1 MPFRERMRQNMK
13 KIISLFVI
21 FTFCIMTTMNVD
33 AGTLG
38 LSANTTS
45 VVKGGNVIVTVKA
58 TGLAGKFSVTSSNGN
73 VLSGGTSGEWLEN
86 ETKTYR
92 FTAKNIGSATIK
104 VTPIDVSDSSG
115 NVFTSAKSITI
126 NVVAP
131 REKSNNNDL
140 KSLSIE
146 GYQLSPAFSKN
157 TLNYTVDLPSEVTQI
172 KVNATKENGYATL
185 TGDGDINV
193 GEGENKIEITVTSE
207 TGNKKIY
214 TIMATVKDL
223 NPIIVNIENKNYTV
237 VKRKDALTAP
247 TDFQEATVKI
257 KDSEIPAYQREGNDL
272 ILVGLK
278 DEEGNIKMFSYDE
291 ETDTYQEYKS
301 IEIKKDTFHQK
312 EAGEVPEGFW
322 ESTIEIDGNTY
333 KAYKKEDTPYVYLYG
348 ELLGSNITGW
358 FRYSEKDNSL
368 QLEDINEQKQNVE
381 KDEKGMKDKLILVLG
396 GASIILFIALIIV
409 SVNAN
414 KNKKRYKNQRT
425 KE

>member
-33 AGTLG
+33 AGNLG

-92 FTAKNIGSATIK
+92 FTSKNIGSATIK

-223 NPIIVNIENKNYTV
+223 NPIIVNIENKNNTV
-237 VKRKDALTAP
+237 VKRKEALTAP
-247 TDFQEATVKI
+247 TDFQETTVKI

-322 ESTIEIDGNTY
+322 ESTIEIDSNTY

-368 QLEDINEQKQNVE
+368 QLEDIN
-381 KDEKGMKDKLILVLG
+381 
-396 GASIILFIALIIV
+396 
-409 SVNAN
+409 
-414 KNKKRYKNQRT
+414 
-425 KE
+425 